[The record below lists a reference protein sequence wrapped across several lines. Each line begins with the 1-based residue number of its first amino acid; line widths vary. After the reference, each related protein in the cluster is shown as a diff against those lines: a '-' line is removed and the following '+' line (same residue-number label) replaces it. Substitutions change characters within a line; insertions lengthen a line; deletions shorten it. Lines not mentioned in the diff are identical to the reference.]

1 MKPET
6 FEASIEKGSNKLYL
20 RSAFEVVIR
29 NGAFIKLG
37 SNDVF
42 YKTESAEKINIKRK
56 FSADGTELRI
66 KGNFDYKLFMG
77 DSAQISFEEF
87 EAVNLGKIIA
97 QVGSYKVG
105 EKLYGQGGIT
115 SSSNGNVTGEYT
127 EAEVEKVD
135 ENGKILEL
143 SLTSPGLY
151 ISQPEN
157 PVEFMNEEGNTV
169 KVETEFDYSSHSS
182 LIERDFSFVES
193 DGKETVITLT
203 YPLPKGV
210 VNGEF
215 IVSKQVISLNK
226 NYDDESFEN
235 ELCQITFDYSPVNG
249 IPLLPPNSIDPQTTY
264 NEAVIIIEN
273 KLQELDKRLTRM
285 EQMNF

>member
-157 PVEFMNEEGNTV
+157 PVEFMNEEGNSV
-169 KVETEFDYSSHSS
+169 KVEAEFDYSSQSS

>member
-1 MKPET
+1 
-6 FEASIEKGSNKLYL
+6 
-20 RSAFEVVIR
+20 
-29 NGAFIKLG
+29 
-37 SNDVF
+37 
-42 YKTESAEKINIKRK
+42 
-56 FSADGTELRI
+56 
-66 KGNFDYKLFMG
+66 
-77 DSAQISFEEF
+77 
-87 EAVNLGKIIA
+87 
-97 QVGSYKVG
+97 
-105 EKLYGQGGIT
+105 
-115 SSSNGNVTGEYT
+115 
-127 EAEVEKVD
+127 
-135 ENGKILEL
+135 
-143 SLTSPGLY
+143 
-151 ISQPEN
+151 
-157 PVEFMNEEGNTV
+157 MNEEGNTV
-169 KVETEFDYSSHSS
+169 KVEAEFDYSSQSS

>member
-20 RSAFEVVIR
+20 RSSFEVAVR

-56 FSADGTELRI
+56 FSANGAQLTI
-66 KGNFDYKLFMG
+66 KGNFDHKLFMG
-77 DSAQISFEEF
+77 DSAKISFEEF
-87 EAVNLGKIIA
+87 EAINLEKIID
-97 QVGSYKVG
+97 QTGTYKAG

-115 SSSNGNVTGEYT
+115 SSSNGNVTGEYA
-127 EAEVEKVD
+127 EAEVKKID

-151 ISQPEN
+151 ICQPGS

-169 KVETEFDYSSHSS
+169 KVETEFDYSSQSS

-193 DGKETVITLT
+193 DGKETSITLT

-210 VNGEF
+210 TNGEF